1 MKDKLRELSKVERV
15 RLFVN
20 ASDENLKIP
29 TRVLNWLSD
38 YADILDAEEGG
49 YWPDGS
55 DAPIRDYTPAQVPA
69 GTDFPRYHMVV
80 RGNLAYWG
88 VEAEHSETGEWC
100 KYEEVRKKYWI
111 RALAE
116 MTNGQLASVV
126 PDGIDLAAIR
136 EGLELIAGTNGS
148 ECASPRA
155 KAAELLELLRAIG
168 DKP

>member
-55 DAPIRDYTPAQVPA
+55 DAPIRDYTPAQVPD
-69 GTDFPRYHMVV
+69 GWKLVP
-80 RGNLAYWG
+80 
-88 VEAEHSETGEWC
+88 VEPTNEMIASASKLSGETGM
-100 KYEEVRKKYWI
+100 R
-111 RALAE
+111 
-116 MTNGQLASVV
+116 N
-126 PDGIDLAAIR
+126 
-136 EGLELIAGTNGS
+136 AGVG
-148 ECASPRA
+148 R
-155 KAAELLELLRAIG
+155 LLRRDYAAMLSAAPPAPKK
-168 DKP
+168 D